1 MKNLTISVRSHFS
14 KEQLENLLDT
24 AGRGAS
30 YWCNNNLE
38 YPSKVQKVLSGES
51 VSIMDIEKNKHY
63 WLNLKAVKRGLTTM
77 AKKESKHF
85 ADFISEDFDQT
96 TGDIFLQCCLFG
108 KVIYG

>member
-51 VSIMDIEKNKHY
+51 VSIMDIEKKKHY
-63 WLNLKAVKRGLTTM
+63 WLNLKPIKRGWKRWLKKSQNILRILSRKISTKQLEIFFCNVVCS
-77 AKKESKHF
+77 AK
-85 ADFISEDFDQT
+85 
-96 TGDIFLQCCLFG
+96 
-108 KVIYG
+108 